1 LSILE
6 LDRPFLAA
14 NRVNFEDAEWWTA
27 EDMVKRWILA
37 TKLVGK
43 VLAVMQ
49 TQLMAQECGTFDRF
63 KDDYFMAI
71 AKQSILVLLKFADGF
86 TSTRSPEKL
95 IYVLELYGALGS
107 SAPGLLPLF
116 TGKLGELI
124 SRQVPVV
131 LAKLE
136 RNLEEKSALAC
147 SCRKSKPPNGCRPLS
162 HQRAPS
168 TCSWL
173 AYDILP
179 FRFRGKSHTL
189 GMTEERYKTPPGPAS
204 AGRDIC

>member
-1 LSILE
+1 MSILE

-49 TQLMAQECGTFDRF
+49 TQLMAQECGAFDRF

-86 TSTRSPEKL
+86 TSTRSPDKL
-95 IYVLELYGALGS
+95 IHVLELYGALGS
-107 SAPGLLPLF
+107 SAPGLLAPAPVHREARGAHLPA
-116 TGKLGELI
+116 GASR
-124 SRQVPVV
+124 SRQAGARVEGRDRRPRRQDPNR
-131 LAKLE
+131 LFSGRRRRRPSAGALRHHLRRAAGAAPRGAGPSRTPAK
-136 RNLEEKSALAC
+136 
-147 SCRKSKPPNGCRPLS
+147 
-162 HQRAPS
+162 
-168 TCSWL
+168 
-173 AYDILP
+173 ILP
-179 FRFRGKSHTL
+179 AEPR
-189 GMTEERYKTPPGPAS
+189 A
-204 AGRDIC
+204 

>member
-1 LSILE
+1 MSILQ

-14 NRVNFEDAEWWTA
+14 NRINFEDAEWWTA

-43 VLAVMQ
+43 VLTVMQ

-95 IYVLELYGALGS
+95 IYVLELHGALGS

-116 TGKLGELI
+116 SGKHGELI

-131 LAKLE
+131 LA
-136 RNLEEKSALAC
+136 
-147 SCRKSKPPNGCRPLS
+147 
-162 HQRAPS
+162 
-168 TCSWL
+168 
-173 AYDILP
+173 
-179 FRFRGKSHTL
+179 
-189 GMTEERYKTPPGPAS
+189 
-204 AGRDIC
+204 